1 MELYLAFLMFK
12 NTPKRKEEQRR
23 NQEKEKKVKKKK
35 TLILKVIY
43 IGDNCSSSHV
53 LVKLFSISPVQQ
65 IYQSCSALVVY
76 LSG

>member
-23 NQEKEKKVKKKK
+23 NQEKEKKVKKK

>member
-1 MELYLAFLMFK
+1 MEFYLVFLMFK

-23 NQEKEKKVKKKK
+23 NQEKEKKVKKK

-43 IGDNCSSSHV
+43 IGDNCGSSHV
-53 LVKLFSISPVQQ
+53 LVKLLSISPVQQ
-65 IYQSCSALVVY
+65 IYQSCRALVVY